1 MWEKRDELAENSVRC
16 ALFFGVVSHR
26 MTIYMRN
33 LKYISFGVKNRE
45 CGFQILKI
53 EYKIR
58 RIDLVKVEIKLLLCG
73 QFFSEKKIIN

>member
-33 LKYISFGVKNRE
+33 LKYISFGVK
-45 CGFQILKI
+45 K
-53 EYKIR
+53 
-58 RIDLVKVEIKLLLCG
+58 
-73 QFFSEKKIIN
+73 